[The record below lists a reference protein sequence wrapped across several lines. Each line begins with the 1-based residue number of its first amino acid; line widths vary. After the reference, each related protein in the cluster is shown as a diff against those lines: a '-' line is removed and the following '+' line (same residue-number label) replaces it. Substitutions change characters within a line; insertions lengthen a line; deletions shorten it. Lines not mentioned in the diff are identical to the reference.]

1 MKKKE
6 TLPPD
11 IIDVYLEED
20 ARRYRWLRQQK
31 GLVLASDNTIWK
43 KPNGLDTYVSSHKLF
58 ANGVQ
63 YAPAPTLDELID
75 KAMTHEH
82 P

>member
-6 TLPPD
+6 TLTPD
-11 IIDVYLEED
+11 VVDLYLHDD
-20 ARRYRWLRQQK
+20 ARRYRWLQEQK
-31 GLVLASDNTIWK
+31 GLVLESDNTICK

-58 ANGVQ
+58 ANSVQ

-75 KAMTHEH
+75 KAMGIQT
-82 P
+82 